1 MVENHLT
8 FQPSDPR
15 LISMENFLH
24 EEGIDYER
32 KEFVAE
38 GGWIELHFDERETER
53 VDAFFV
59 QLIDDSHYEDSDYP
73 EPAFSRFLSALVKL
87 TTYGIYGILVLL
99 DLSFAYLTY
108 TEPVALNIG
117 ALVVLLLMTGF
128 LLWSNAFKGH

>member
-1 MVENHLT
+1 
-8 FQPSDPR
+8 
-15 LISMENFLH
+15 MENFLH

-59 QLIDDSHYEDSDYP
+59 QLIDDSHSEDSDYP

-117 ALVVLLLMTGF
+117 ALVVFLLLTATVFWLHSYQG
-128 LLWSNAFKGH
+128 K